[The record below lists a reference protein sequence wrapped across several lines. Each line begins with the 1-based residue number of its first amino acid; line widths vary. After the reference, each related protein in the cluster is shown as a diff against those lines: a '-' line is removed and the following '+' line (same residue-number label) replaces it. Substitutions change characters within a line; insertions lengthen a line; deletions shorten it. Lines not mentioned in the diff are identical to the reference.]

1 MNPHR
6 RALLA
11 GMSAAP
17 LLSLPSFARA
27 QNAKNYPG
35 GPITLIVPFPP
46 GGGTDASSRLIAQVM
61 SQRTGWNIVVENR
74 PGAGGNIG
82 LGLLS
87 HANPD
92 GMTIGMGQTSNLAIN
107 PSLYKTMPYDA
118 RKDFTPIA
126 LVAGQPMILVVREGS
141 PYATL
146 QTLVTAAKARPGSLN
161 MASAGIGTVGHL
173 AGEMFAK
180 QAGIKFFHVPYPG
193 AARALADLAG
203 GQVDLYFG
211 TPASVLP
218 LIQSGKLHA
227 VAVTSPERLPAAVDV
242 PTIAE
247 SGYAGFAAEDWKALV
262 APRGTPAAIV
272 ETLNRAANEALQ
284 QPETKKRFAAEGSA
298 TLGGSAAEAATFI
311 AAEYDRW
318 GQAVRDSGTK
328 ME

>member
-1 MNPHR
+1 MNPQR

-11 GMSAAP
+11 GMAAAP
-17 LLSLPSFARA
+17 LASLPQLARA
-27 QNAKNYPG
+27 QNYPSS
-35 GPITLIVPFPP
+35 PITLIVPFPP
-46 GGGTDASSRLIAQVM
+46 GGGTDASSRLIAQAVTQM
-61 SQRTGWNIVVENR
+61 TGWNIVVENR

-87 HANPD
+87 KANPD
-92 GMTIGMGQTSNLAIN
+92 GMTLGMGQTSNLAIN

-118 RKDFTPIA
+118 RKDFAPIA

-141 PYATL
+141 PNSTL
-146 QTLVTAAKARPGSLN
+146 KSLVEAAKAKPGTLN

-180 QAGIKFFHVPYPG
+180 QAGIKLFHVPYPG

-227 VAVTSPERLPAAVDV
+227 VAVTSPDRLPAAKDV

-247 SGYAGFAAEDWKALV
+247 SGYPGFAAEDWKALV

-272 ETLNRAANEALQ
+272 DKLNHAVNEALK
-284 QPETKKRFAAEGSA
+284 QPTTQSRFAAEGSEPM
-298 TLGGSAAEAATFI
+298 GGSVADAAKFM

>member
-6 RALLA
+6 RTLLA
-11 GMSAAP
+11 GMAAAP
-17 LLSLPSFARA
+17 LLSLPAIARA
-27 QNAKNYPG
+27 QGKYPS
-35 GPITLIVPFPP
+35 GPVTLIVPFPP
-46 GGGTDASSRLIAQVM
+46 GGGTDASSRTIAQAIT
-61 SQRTGWNIVVENR
+61 QLTGWNIVVENR

-82 LGLLS
+82 LGQLS

-107 PSLYKTMPYDA
+107 PTLYKTMPYDA
-118 RKDFTPIA
+118 RKDFAPIA
-126 LVAGQPMILVVREGS
+126 LVSGQPMILVVREGS
-141 PYATL
+141 PHSTL
-146 QTLVTAAKARPGSLN
+146 RSLVDAAKANPGKLN

-180 QAGIKFFHVPYPG
+180 EAGIKIFHVPYPG

-218 LIQSGKLHA
+218 LMQSGKLRA
-227 VAVTSPERLPAAVDV
+227 VAVTSLKRLPAAKDV

-247 SGYAGFAAEDWKALV
+247 LGYAGFEAEDWKALV

-272 ETLNRAANEALQ
+272 DSLNRAANEALKQPLTQ
-284 QPETKKRFAAEGSA
+284 QRFAAEGSV
-298 TLGGSAAEAATFI
+298 TLGGSVADASKFMAS
-311 AAEYDRW
+311 EYERW
-318 GQAVRDSGTK
+318 GKAVRDSGTK

>member
-6 RALLA
+6 RTLLA
-11 GMSAAP
+11 GMAAAP
-17 LLSLPSFARA
+17 LLSLSAMTRA
-27 QNAKNYPG
+27 QGKYPS

-46 GGGTDASSRLIAQVM
+46 GGGTDASARTIAQAIT
-61 SQRTGWNIVVENR
+61 QLTGWNIVVENR

-87 HANPD
+87 HANAD

-107 PSLYKTMPYDA
+107 PSLYKSMPYDA
-118 RKDFTPIA
+118 RKDFAPIA
-126 LVAGQPMILVVREGS
+126 LVSGQPMILVVREGS
-141 PYATL
+141 PLASL
-146 QTLVTAAKARPGSLN
+146 KSLVEAAKANPGKLN

-173 AGEMFAK
+173 AGEMFAN
-180 QAGIKFFHVPYPG
+180 QAGIKIFHVPYPG

-227 VAVTSPERLPAAVDV
+227 VAVTSRQRLPAVKDV
-242 PTIAE
+242 PTVAE
-247 SGYAGFAAEDWKALV
+247 LGYPDFEAEDWKALV

-272 ETLNRAANEALQ
+272 ANLNRATNEALKQTVTQ
-284 QPETKKRFAAEGSA
+284 QRFAAEGSV
-298 TLGGSAAEAATFI
+298 TLGGSVDDAAKFMAG
-311 AAEYDRW
+311 EYDRW
-318 GQAVRDSGTK
+318 GKAVRDSGTK

>member
-6 RALLA
+6 RALVA
-11 GMSAAP
+11 GMAAAP
-17 LLSLPSFARA
+17 WLSLPRLARA
-27 QNAKNYPG
+27 QTYPG

-46 GGGTDASSRLIAQVM
+46 GGGTDASSRLIAQAVT
-61 SQRTGWNIVVENR
+61 QLTGWNIVVENR

-82 LGLLS
+82 LGLLAK
-87 HANPD
+87 ANPD
-92 GMTIGMGQTSNLAIN
+92 GMTVGMGQTSNLAIN

-118 RKDFTPIA
+118 RTAFAPVA
-126 LVAGQPMILVVREGS
+126 LVAGQPMILVVKEGG
-141 PYATL
+141 AHRTL
-146 QTLVTAAKARPGSLN
+146 KDIVETAKAKPGSLN

-218 LIQSGKLHA
+218 LMQSGKLLA
-227 VAVTSPERLPAAVDV
+227 VAVTSPERLPAARNV

-247 SGYAGFAAEDWKALV
+247 SGYPGFSAEDWKALV
-262 APRGTPAAIV
+262 APAGTPATVVAR
-272 ETLNRAANEALQ
+272 LNEAVNQALK
-284 QPETKKRFAAEGSA
+284 QPATQSRFAAEGSV
-298 TLGGSAAEAATFI
+298 TLGGSIEQCAKFMAS
-311 AAEYDRW
+311 EYDRW

>member
-1 MNPHR
+1 MNPQR
-6 RALLA
+6 RTLLA
-11 GMSAAP
+11 GMAAAP
-17 LLSLPSFARA
+17 LLSLPAMARA
-27 QNAKNYPG
+27 QGKYPS

-46 GGGTDASSRLIAQVM
+46 GGGTDASSRTIAQAIT
-61 SQRTGWNIVVENR
+61 QLTGWNIVVENR

-118 RKDFTPIA
+118 RKDFAPIA
-126 LVAGQPMILVVREGS
+126 LVSGQPMILVVREGS
-141 PYATL
+141 PYSTL
-146 QTLVTAAKARPGSLN
+146 KSLVDAAKANPGKLN

-173 AGEMFAK
+173 AGEMFAQ
-180 QAGIKFFHVPYPG
+180 QAGIKIFHVPYPG

-218 LIQSGKLHA
+218 LMQSGKLHA
-227 VAVTSPERLPAAVDV
+227 VAVTSLQRLPVAKDV

-247 SGYAGFAAEDWKALV
+247 LGYPGFEAEDWKALV

-272 ETLNRAANEALQ
+272 DSLNRATNEALKQ
-284 QPETKKRFAAEGSA
+284 SLTQTRFAAEGSV
-298 TLGGSAAEAATFI
+298 TLGGSVADASKFMAG
-311 AAEYDRW
+311 EYERW
-318 GQAVRDSGTK
+318 GRAVHDSGTK

>member
-11 GMSAAP
+11 GMATAP
-17 LLSLPSFARA
+17 LLSLPRLARA
-27 QNAKNYPG
+27 QAYPG
-35 GPITLIVPFPP
+35 GPITMIVPFPP
-46 GGGTDASSRLIAQVM
+46 GGGTDAASRLIAQAVT
-61 SQRTGWNIVVENR
+61 QLTGWNIVVENR

-82 LGLLS
+82 LGLLAK
-87 HANPD
+87 ANPD

-118 RKDFTPIA
+118 RKAFAPIA
-126 LVAGQPMILVVREGS
+126 LVAGQPMILVVKEG
-141 PYATL
+141 AAHRTL
-146 QTLVTAAKARPGSLN
+146 KDIVDAARAKPGTLN

-180 QAGIKFFHVPYPG
+180 QAGIKLFHVPYPG

-227 VAVTSPERLPAAVDV
+227 VAVTSPDRLPAAKDV

-247 SGYAGFAAEDWKALV
+247 SGYPGFSAEDWKALV
-262 APRGTPAAIV
+262 APVGTPATVVAA
-272 ETLNRAANEALQ
+272 LNKAVNEALK
-284 QPETKKRFAAEGSA
+284 QPLTQSRFAAEGSV
-298 TLGGSAAEAATFI
+298 TLGGSVEDCTKFM

>member
-1 MNPHR
+1 MNPQR

-11 GMSAAP
+11 GMAAAP
-17 LLSLPSFARA
+17 LASLPQLARA
-27 QNAKNYPG
+27 AQNYPS

-46 GGGTDASSRLIAQVM
+46 GGGTDASSRLIAQAVTQM
-61 SQRTGWNIVVENR
+61 TGWNIVVENR

-87 HANPD
+87 KANPD
-92 GMTIGMGQTSNLAIN
+92 GMTLGMGQTSNLAIN

-118 RKDFTPIA
+118 RKDFAPIA

-141 PYATL
+141 PNSTL
-146 QTLVTAAKARPGSLN
+146 KSLVEAAKAKPGTLN

-180 QAGIKFFHVPYPG
+180 QAGIKLFHVPYPG
-193 AARALADLAG
+193 AARALSDLAG

-227 VAVTSPERLPAAVDV
+227 VAVTSPDRLPAVKDV

-247 SGYAGFAAEDWKALV
+247 SGYPGFAAEDWKALV

-272 ETLNRAANEALQ
+272 DKLNHAVNEALK
-284 QPETKKRFAAEGSA
+284 QPTTRSRFAAEGSEPM
-298 TLGGSAAEAATFI
+298 GGSVADAATFM
-311 AAEYDRW
+311 AAEYQRW
-318 GQAVRDSGTK
+318 GQAVHDSGTK